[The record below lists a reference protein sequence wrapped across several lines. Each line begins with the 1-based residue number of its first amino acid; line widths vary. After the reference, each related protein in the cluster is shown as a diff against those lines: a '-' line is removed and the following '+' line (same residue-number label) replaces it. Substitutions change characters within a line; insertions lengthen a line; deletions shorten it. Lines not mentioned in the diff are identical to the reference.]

1 MFCKVE
7 KSKEERDAAVESTT
21 GGGGLLVE
29 VFDANVDVFHSVSL
43 CPLLILWSHYGVHQ
57 LA

>member
-1 MFCKVE
+1 MPVNWEVSGGWVGCVGGG
-7 KSKEERDAAVESTT
+7 

-29 VFDANVDVFHSVSL
+29 VFDANVDVFHSVFL
-43 CPLLILWSHYGVHQ
+43 CPLLILWSHHGVHQ